1 MFKGAPWRELVVFS
15 IQTTH
20 MGHLTA
26 DCDDVI
32 IITVNHSSFLVDIS
46 GLSGTGRFKVGSGHS
61 LDLYSLDGRAQEIT
75 LPIFKQNGFSFLIS
89 FFIILLLSCHAVC
102 LLVLPHR

>member
-1 MFKGAPWRELVVFS
+1 
-15 IQTTH
+15 

-61 LDLYSLDGRAQEIT
+61 LDLYSLDGEHKKSPCPSLNRT
-75 LPIFKQNGFSFLIS
+75 GSVF
-89 FFIILLLSCHAVC
+89 
-102 LLVLPHR
+102 